1 MKRIVTGSRA
11 FFSGMEGFKPKDV
24 DVVILVNAKNVPFQ
38 WMRQTSNGAV
48 DVFEIVR
55 HPKEE
60 LIAHAVRK
68 ARPMAIA
75 RFLTPDFAKAIGLLP
90 SDLPALKPMR
100 DALDPKHGYLGVIYD
115 AYLENGSFTLTE
127 AQRMAAF
134 ENYKAAREK
143 KPEKPKGSEYSQRK
157 IVLPLQRVTK

>member
-75 RFLTPDFAKAIGLLP
+75 RFLTPDFASAIGLLP

-115 AYLENGSFTLTE
+115 AYVSNGSFELTDE
-127 AQRMAAF
+127 QRLAAF
-134 ENYKAAREK
+134 NAYQACRKA
-143 KPEKPKGSEYSQRK
+143 
-157 IVLPLQRVTK
+157 

>member
-1 MKRIVTGSRA
+1 MNKRITTGSRA

-24 DVVILVNAKNVPFQ
+24 DVVILVNAKDVPFQ

-55 HPKEE
+55 HPKDE

-115 AYLENGSFTLTE
+115 AYVTNGCLEMTDEQRQAAYE
-127 AQRMAAF
+127 A
-134 ENYKAAREK
+134 YKA
-143 KPEKPKGSEYSQRK
+143 SRK
-157 IVLPLQRVTK
+157 Q